1 MRAEWYRLSYVMQ
14 SWRSFGAARPVRE
27 KTGKGTA
34 WNSLAWFVVD
44 YDRRTGYNN

>member
-1 MRAEWYRLSYVMQ
+1 MRAEWYRLCKVVCCV
-14 SWRSFGAARPVRE
+14 GAARPVRE
-27 KTGKGTA
+27 KTSKGTA